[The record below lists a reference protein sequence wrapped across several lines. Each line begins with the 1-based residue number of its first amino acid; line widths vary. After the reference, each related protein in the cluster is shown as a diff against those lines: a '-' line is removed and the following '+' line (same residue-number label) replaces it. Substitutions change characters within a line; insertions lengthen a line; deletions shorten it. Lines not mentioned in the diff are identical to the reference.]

1 MKIAPALLV
10 AVLFAPAAFAAN
22 LPASGSSEQLQTI
35 PQQEET
41 ARTNSNSLANQLNTL
56 LNNNKLANGVPAPA
70 TSTAAATPAAI
81 APPAA
86 APAAATPTAIAPPA
100 AAPAAAAPAAIAPP
114 AAAPAAVAPAAIAP
128 AAPTAAASPATPTAA
143 APTAPTAPAPTTT
156 LKPSPKPAP
165 TSAPKPV
172 VVTPV
177 LGLKAATAAMKELRS
192 IDRKIDRARL
202 PHAVEKPLLAQLEAY
217 SKLAT
222 PKAEIRPEALNAKI
236 EKLDSDVDA
245 AIEKAASNQKL
256 PR

>member
-70 TSTAAATPAAI
+70 TSTAAAT
-81 APPAA
+81 
-86 APAAATPTAIAPPA
+86 
-100 AAPAAAAPAAIAPP
+100 PAAIAPP